1 MGEKGQPAEA
11 QSGRGPGGPGRGD
24 CSPSGAQSTEGCQ
37 PGRAGPDHW
46 VPWHARPLLSKG
58 GKKPLGRALNSGG
71 RARGEQAGSN
81 GNQSEAKC
89 SGRPPMVSMGTELGG
104 GALAWRRQQMWP
116 VQGWLGGGRGGLR
129 LAAGPCLRRG
139 RPGGACGGA
148 SSPRPT
154 SPRPHTGRGRLPLCS
169 PPAGPAPGQHRL
181 GWAWAS
187 LTAPMSAERG
197 PLPVSTGQTQWS
209 RLVQQRTRPRRDL
222 RGLVTCRSCQ
232 SPPSPSHGLPER
244 APDLS
249 KRCPESPECRTTL

>member
-1 MGEKGQPAEA
+1 METSQRPNAA
-11 QSGRGPGGPGRGD
+11 GGPPWFPWGRSWEAELWHGGGSR
-24 CSPSGAQSTEGCQ
+24 CGLC
-37 PGRAGPDHW
+37 RAGW
-46 VPWHARPLLSKG
+46 
-58 GKKPLGRALNSGG
+58 
-71 RARGEQAGSN
+71 
-81 GNQSEAKC
+81 
-89 SGRPPMVSMGTELGG
+89 
-104 GALAWRRQQMWP
+104 
-116 VQGWLGGGRGGLR
+116 GGGRGGLR

-187 LTAPMSAERG
+187 LTAPVSAERG